1 MPPILLVHRRRLV
14 LFLVLGSLALGVL
27 TGQVRSPD
35 RRGIG
40 WIGTVAEG
48 AITPAA
54 KGLTWMSEGLA
65 HSWSLLRE
73 IGTLRQ
79 QNARLAAEVARLR
92 QENAQLRPA
101 AQENAQ
107 LRALL
112 AFKRELAYRSVSARV
127 IGRDPSH
134 WFSTVLVD
142 RGAADGVQRND
153 PVVTS
158 DGLVGHVIE
167 TAGSWARVLLVLD
180 PRSAVGVS
188 VERSR
193 EAGVAQGQGSPAL
206 RVKYLSRDADVQP
219 GDRVITSGL
228 GQIYPRGLPVGTIL
242 RMNRTTNVTLFQEAL
257 VKPAA
262 GMNHLED
269 VLIILRGG
277 AEVAR

>member
-1 MPPILLVHRRRLV
+1 VPPTFLVYRRRLV

-27 TGQVRSPD
+27 TAQVRSPD

-40 WIGTVAEG
+40 WMGTVVE
-48 AITPAA
+48 AA
-54 KGLTWMSEGLA
+54 LAPVATGLSRTSKALA
-65 HSWSLLRE
+65 QSWSLLRE

-79 QNARLAAEVARLR
+79 ENARLAAEVARLR

-112 AFKRELAYRSVSARV
+112 AFKQQHTYRSVSARV

-134 WFSTVLVD
+134 WFSTILVD

-167 TAGSWARVLLVLD
+167 TAGSWARVLLILD
-180 PRSAVGVS
+180 PRNAVGVA

-193 EAGVAQGQGSPAL
+193 EAGVAEGQEKTVL
-206 RVKYLSRDADVQP
+206 RVKYLSRDADIQP

-228 GQIYPRGLPVGTIL
+228 GQIYPRGLPVGTVISV
-242 RMNRTTNVTLFQEAL
+242 RRPGVNLFQEAL

-262 GMNHLED
+262 GLNHLED
-269 VLIILRGG
+269 VLVILRGG
-277 AEVAR
+277 VEVPR

>member
-1 MPPILLVHRRRLV
+1 MPPTFAIYRRRLV

-27 TGQVRSPD
+27 TAQVRSPD

-40 WIGTVAEG
+40 WMGTVVE
-48 AITPAA
+48 AA
-54 KGLTWMSEGLA
+54 LAPVATGLSRTSKALA
-65 HSWSLLRE
+65 RSWSLLRE

-79 QNARLAAEVARLR
+79 ENARLAAEVARLR

-112 AFKRELAYRSVSARV
+112 AFKQQHAYRSVSARV

-134 WFSTVLVD
+134 WFSTILVD

-167 TAGSWARVLLVLD
+167 TAGSWARVLLILD
-180 PRSAVGVS
+180 PRNAVGVA
-188 VERSR
+188 VERTR
-193 EAGVAQGQGSPAL
+193 EAGVAEGQEKTVL
-206 RVKYLSRDADVQP
+206 RVKYLSRDADIQP

-228 GQIYPRGLPVGTIL
+228 GQIYPRGLPVGTVISV
-242 RMNRTTNVTLFQEAL
+242 RRTGVNLFQEAL

-262 GMNHLED
+262 GLNHLED

-277 AEVAR
+277 AEVPR

>member
-1 MPPILLVHRRRLV
+1 MPPTFLVYRRRLV

-27 TGQVRSPD
+27 TAQVRSPD

-40 WIGTVAEG
+40 WMGTVVE
-48 AITPAA
+48 AA
-54 KGLTWMSEGLA
+54 LAPVATGLSRTSKALGQ
-65 HSWSLLRE
+65 SWSLLRE

-79 QNARLAAEVARLR
+79 ENARLAAEVARLR

-101 AQENAQ
+101 AQENVQ

-112 AFKRELAYRSVSARV
+112 AFKQQHTYRSVSARV

-134 WFSTVLVD
+134 WFSTILVD

-167 TAGSWARVLLVLD
+167 TAGSWARVLLILD
-180 PRSAVGVS
+180 PRNAVGVA
-188 VERSR
+188 VERTR
-193 EAGVAQGQGSPAL
+193 EAGVAEGQEKTVL
-206 RVKYLSRDADVQP
+206 RVKYLSRDADIQP

-228 GQIYPRGLPVGTIL
+228 GQIYPRGLPVGTVISV
-242 RMNRTTNVTLFQEAL
+242 RRTGVNLFQEAL

-262 GMNHLED
+262 GLNHLED

-277 AEVAR
+277 AEVPR

>member
-1 MPPILLVHRRRLV
+1 MPPTFLVYRRRLV

-27 TGQVRSPD
+27 TAQVRSPD

-40 WIGTVAEG
+40 WMGTVVE
-48 AITPAA
+48 AA
-54 KGLTWMSEGLA
+54 LAPVATGLSRTSKALGQ
-65 HSWSLLRE
+65 SWSLLRE

-79 QNARLAAEVARLR
+79 ENARLAAEVARLR

-101 AQENAQ
+101 AQENVQ

-112 AFKRELAYRSVSARV
+112 AFKQQHTYRSVSARV

-134 WFSTVLVD
+134 WFSTILVD

-167 TAGSWARVLLVLD
+167 TAGSWARVLLILD
-180 PRSAVGVS
+180 PRNAVGVA
-188 VERSR
+188 VERTR
-193 EAGVAQGQGSPAL
+193 EAGVAEGQEKKTVL
-206 RVKYLSRDADVQP
+206 RVKYLSRDADIQP

-228 GQIYPRGLPVGTIL
+228 GQIYPRGLPVGTVISV
-242 RMNRTTNVTLFQEAL
+242 RRTGVNLFQEAL

-262 GMNHLED
+262 GLNHLED

-277 AEVAR
+277 AEVPR

>member
-1 MPPILLVHRRRLV
+1 VPPNFQLHRRRLV
-14 LFLVLGSLALGVL
+14 LFILLGSLALGVL
-27 TGQVRSPD
+27 TGQVRSAD

-40 WIGTVAEG
+40 RMGVVVEG
-48 AITPAA
+48 ALAPAA
-54 KGLTWMSEGLA
+54 RGLSRMSEALA

-79 QNARLAAEVARLR
+79 ENARLAAEVARLR
-92 QENAQLRPA
+92 QENAQLRGA
-101 AQENAQ
+101 AQESAQ

-112 AFKRELAYRSVSARV
+112 AFKREHTYRSVSARV

-167 TAGSWARVLLVLD
+167 TGGTWARVLLILD
-180 PRSAVGVS
+180 PRSAVGVA

-193 EAGVAQGQGSPAL
+193 EAGVTQGQGTAVV

-219 GDRVITSGL
+219 GDQVISSGL
-228 GQIYPRGLPVGTIL
+228 GQIYPRGLPVGTVT
-242 RMNRTTNVTLFQEAL
+242 RVNRPTGQTLFQEAL

-262 GMNHLED
+262 GLNHLED
-269 VLIILRGG
+269 VLILLRS
-277 AEVAR
+277 AVEVAR

>member
-1 MPPILLVHRRRLV
+1 VPPTFLVHRRRLV

-40 WIGTVAEG
+40 WAGTVAEG
-48 AITPAA
+48 ALTPAA
-54 KGLTWMSEGLA
+54 RGFSRMSEALA

-79 QNARLAAEVARLR
+79 ENARLAAEVARLR

-112 AFKRELAYRSVSARV
+112 AFKREHAYRSVSARV
-127 IGRDPSH
+127 IARDPSH
-134 WFSTVLVD
+134 WFSTILVD
-142 RGAADGVQRND
+142 RGAADGVARND

-167 TAGSWARVLLVLD
+167 TGGSWARVLLILD
-180 PRSAVGVS
+180 PRSAVGVA
-188 VERSR
+188 VERTR
-193 EAGVAQGQGSPAL
+193 EAGVAQGQGSSVL
-206 RVKYLSRDADVQP
+206 RVNYLSRDADVQP
-219 GDRVITSGL
+219 GDRVISSGL
-228 GQIYPRGLPVGTIL
+228 GQIFPRGLPVGTIS
-242 RMNRTTNVTLFQEAL
+242 RVSRTTGVALFQEAL
-257 VKPAA
+257 VRPAA
-262 GMNHLED
+262 GLNHLDD

-277 AEVAR
+277 VEIPR

>member
-1 MPPILLVHRRRLV
+1 MPPTLAIYRRRLV
-14 LFLVLGSLALGVL
+14 VFLVLGSLALGVL
-27 TGQVRSPD
+27 TAQVRSPD

-40 WIGTVAEG
+40 WMGTVVEA
-48 AITPAA
+48 ALTPVAT
-54 KGLTWMSEGLA
+54 GLSRTSTVLA
-65 HSWSLLRE
+65 RIWSLLRE

-79 QNARLAAEVARLR
+79 ENARLAAEVARLR

-112 AFKRELAYRSVSARV
+112 AFKREHTYRSVSARV

-134 WFSTVLVD
+134 WFSTILLD

-167 TAGSWARVLLVLD
+167 TAGSWARVLLILD
-180 PRSAVGVS
+180 PRNAVGVA

-193 EAGVAQGQGSPAL
+193 EAGVAEGQEKTVL
-206 RVKYLSRDADVQP
+206 RVKYLSRDADIQP

-228 GQIYPRGLPVGTIL
+228 GQIYPRGLPVGTVISV
-242 RMNRTTNVTLFQEAL
+242 RRTGVNLFQEAL

-262 GMNHLED
+262 GLNHLED

-277 AEVAR
+277 AEVPR